1 MSWKGIV
8 GRVSILGDRSMVES
22 RSVGRRNA
30 HGGVETCL

>member
-8 GRVSILGDRSMVES
+8 GRVSILGDPTMVES

-30 HGGVETCL
+30 HGGVETYL